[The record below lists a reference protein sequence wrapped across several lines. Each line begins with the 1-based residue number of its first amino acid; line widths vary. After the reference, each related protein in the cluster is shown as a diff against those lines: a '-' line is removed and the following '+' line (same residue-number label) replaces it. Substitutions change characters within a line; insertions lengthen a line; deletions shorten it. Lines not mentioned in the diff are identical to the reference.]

1 MVTPSYEKEMKTPQR
16 SQFKVRQET
25 KDYLNE
31 TKQFMS
37 KVFRVNKNV
46 RKLNMDTV
54 IWELCKTYHD
64 QNNQDEINRID
75 KTEREERF
83 KEMGLTQDTNGW
95 QMFKSEPLMNAMGDK
110 RSRVGNLW
118 TLWVTNVQEWNTYEQ
133 KGEKSPILI

>member
-54 IWELCKTYHD
+54 IWELCKSYHD

-83 KEMGLTQDTNGW
+83 KEMGLTQDTNG
-95 QMFKSEPLMNAMGDK
+95 
-110 RSRVGNLW
+110 
-118 TLWVTNVQEWNTYEQ
+118 
-133 KGEKSPILI
+133 